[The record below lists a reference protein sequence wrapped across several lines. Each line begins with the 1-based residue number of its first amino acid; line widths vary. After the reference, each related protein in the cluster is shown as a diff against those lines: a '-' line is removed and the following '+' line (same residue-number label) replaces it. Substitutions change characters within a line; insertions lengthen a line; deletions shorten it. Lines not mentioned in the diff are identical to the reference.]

1 MDGFTLPLRMDGL
14 ALHFEEDMPSR
25 QNAFKIDDKEIEHS
39 FVEINLQKKKK
50 KLILCS
56 YNPYLQFIEKQLT
69 HISNGLDSLSNKY
82 DNYILMQNYQI
93 IF

>member
-14 ALHFEEDMPSR
+14 ALRFEEDMPSR

-50 KLILCS
+50 IV
-56 YNPYLQFIEKQLT
+56 NFVFI
-69 HISNGLDSLSNKY
+69 
-82 DNYILMQNYQI
+82 
-93 IF
+93 

>member
-25 QNAFKIDDKEIEHS
+25 QNAFKIEDKEIEHS

-50 KLILCS
+50 
-56 YNPYLQFIEKQLT
+56 
-69 HISNGLDSLSNKY
+69 
-82 DNYILMQNYQI
+82 
-93 IF
+93 